1 MITPPVPS
9 PHSIPVHPS
18 DPGVITE
25 SPFLL
30 LPGCYN
36 LVVSLHQAHNFVNP
50 LFDCFE
56 LAISFLPDLLTI
68 KKKNIFFYIFNKY
81 LLSTQFKS
89 SHCSSNWRY
98 SKGTKVQN
106 KQTKQ
111 IACLLCRNL
120 YTGRGEEGDKKYI
133 LIYIHTYLHRVI
145 SWHLRGIGSRTSPTK
160 DTKISKCSSLLQKML
175 QYLHMTYAHPPCY
188 FKSSLDY
195 L

>member
-1 MITPPVPS
+1 MS
-9 PHSIPVHPS
+9 SILEESEFRGPWSHLLYPLHTASLVHPS

-25 SPFLL
+25 PPFLL
-30 LPGCYN
+30 IPGCYN

-50 LFDCFE
+50 LFDWFE

-68 KKKNIFFYIFNKY
+68 KKKKYSFIYSINIYWA
-81 LLSTQFKS
+81 LSLSQAIVLATGDTAKEL
-89 SHCSSNWRY
+89 
-98 SKGTKVQN
+98 VQN

-160 DTKISKCSSLLQKML
+160 DTKISKCSSLL
-175 QYLHMTYAHPPCY
+175 
-188 FKSSLDY
+188 
-195 L
+195 

>member
-9 PHSIPVHPS
+9 PHSIPVYPS

-25 SPFLL
+25 PLFLL
-30 LPGCYN
+30 IPGCYN

-98 SKGTKVQN
+98 SKGTST
-106 KQTKQ
+106 KQTNKADSMPALQ
-111 IACLLCRNL
+111 EFIYWKRRRRRQKIH
-120 YTGRGEEGDKKYI
+120 T
-133 LIYIHTYLHRVI
+133 YIHTYLLTQ
-145 SWHLRGIGSRTSPTK
+145 SHLLASEGDWLQDLPHQGYQNQQMFKSLVENAIVFAYDLCT
-160 DTKISKCSSLLQKML
+160 SSLLL
-175 QYLHMTYAHPPCY
+175 
-188 FKSSLDY
+188 
-195 L
+195 